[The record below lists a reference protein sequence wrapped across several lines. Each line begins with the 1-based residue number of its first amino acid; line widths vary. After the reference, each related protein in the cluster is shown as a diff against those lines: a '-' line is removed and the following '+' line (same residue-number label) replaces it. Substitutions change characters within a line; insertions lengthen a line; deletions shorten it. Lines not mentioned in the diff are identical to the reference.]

1 MQAVTVLMRFLL
13 GAAVAFLLLPA
24 CEGPF
29 GLGLPSTRALESG
42 AAAGL
47 GPSSFE
53 IAGSYGA
60 NLALW
65 TVDLQLAGH
74 GSSNEHAL
82 ITQGSLKI
90 EALIV
95 GGVAYYRGQEFLSQH
110 LGSASAAR
118 TLVQAAGNAW
128 WKGPAGNVPAISDF
142 TDGARMQAT
151 FLGSVVR
158 SRTDHL
164 TVDGVDVA
172 DLAGPRGDVYIAE
185 APPYQLVRIRTHI
198 GVLIDSIG
206 NADLG
211 YSNYGTDFKIAA
223 PNDVIDF
230 TNLSTLPPLYTVV
243 SVDTSK
249 CKSPCV
255 VSAVVKNLGGKT
267 GAKGPS
273 SVIFTM
279 SDPATNNAV
288 GSCTVQI
295 APDIGYN
302 ATTTVSCS
310 INVPSGQSIDSVII
324 TAKPDNPGHA

>member
-1 MQAVTVLMRFLL
+1 MQAVTVLMRYLVL
-13 GAAVAFLLLPA
+13 AAVAVMLLPA

-29 GLGLPSTRALESG
+29 GLGLPSTRALENG

-53 IAGSYGA
+53 IAGAYIAGGA
-60 NLALW
+60 SW
-65 TVDLQLAGH
+65 TVDLQLANANSG
-74 GSSNEHAL
+74 NKHAL

-90 EALIV
+90 EALII

-128 WKGPAGNVPAISDF
+128 WKGPATNVPAINDF
-142 TDGARMQAT
+142 TDGDRMRST

-164 TVDGVDVA
+164 TVDGIDVA
-172 DLAGPRGDVYIAE
+172 DLVGPRGDVYIAE
-185 APPYQLVRIRTHI
+185 APPYRLVRIRTHI
-198 GVLIDSIG
+198 GVLIDSIAS
-206 NADLG
+206 ADLG
-211 YSNYGTDFKIAA
+211 YSNFGTDFKIA
-223 PNDVIDF
+223 PPTDVIDF
-230 TNLSTLPPLYTVV
+230 TNLSTLPPLYSVV
-243 SVDTSK
+243 SVDTSR

-267 GAKGPS
+267 GAKAPS

-302 ATTTVSCS
+302 ATTTVTCS
-310 INVPSGQSIDSVII
+310 INVPSGQSLDSVII

>member
-1 MQAVTVLMRFLL
+1 MHAVTVLMRFLVL
-13 GAAVAFLLLPA
+13 AVVSLFLVPA

-42 AAAGL
+42 AAGGL

-53 IAGSYGA
+53 IAGSYIANGA
-60 NLALW
+60 GW

-74 GSSNEHAL
+74 GSNYEHAL

-90 EALIV
+90 EATLI
-95 GGVAYYRGQEFLSQH
+95 GNVAYYRGQEFLSQH
-110 LGSASAAR
+110 LGTASAAR

-128 WKGPAGNVPAISDF
+128 WKGPATNVPAIGDF

-158 SRTDHL
+158 SRADHL
-164 TVDGVDVA
+164 TVDGIDVA
-172 DLAGPRGDVYIAE
+172 DLSGPRGDVFISE
-185 APPYQLVRIRTHI
+185 DPPYRLVRIRTHI
-198 GVLIDSIG
+198 GVLIDSIAG
-206 NADLG
+206 ADLG

-223 PNDVIDF
+223 PTDVIDF

-249 CKSPCV
+249 CKSPCA

-267 GAKGPS
+267 GAKAPS

-279 SDPATNNAV
+279 TDPATNNAV
-288 GSCTVQI
+288 GSCTAQI
-295 APDIGYN
+295 KPDIGYN

-310 INVPSGQSIDSVII
+310 INEPSGHSLDSVII